1 MTVPCY
7 LKEMQKPYNSFNLTM
22 IKLKHSNSSVDV
34 LTYKNSN
41 SFLGKTR
48 VILVLSGII
57 PFLLLIYLFTYEN
70 IELTETIL
78 LFSGL
83 SLFSILT
90 GFSLLRKSADQ
101 LVRLSRE
108 TSPPE
113 AGEKSEPIEFHADLE
128 LNDIAD
134 HFNKVTGELRKVER
148 SIKEQS
154 TQLMNY
160 ANDLTQSYISTKK
173 EEELRDRLS
182 RYVGKHLVEKLINLE
197 RGVFLK
203 NERREVTVL
212 FNDIRSYTAIAEN
225 MAVEDVISML
235 NQFFDTM
242 VDIVFKNS
250 GILDK
255 FVGDELMA
263 VFGLIPSENSAPYD
277 AVQAAIEMQNA
288 AEKMMK
294 KRAKEGLVTFKAGIG
309 INTGLAVVG
318 NVGSRDRMDYT
329 VIGDTV
335 NTAGR
340 LQGLAGGSEII
351 ISEETYSQTQTDFRT
366 QKMGEINVKNR
377 IEPVKCYKVIM
388 GKEQD

>member
-1 MTVPCY
+1 
-7 LKEMQKPYNSFNLTM
+7 M
-22 IKLKHSNSSVDV
+22 IKLKHSNSNIDV

-41 SFLGKTR
+41 SFFGKTR
-48 VILVLSGII
+48 VVFVLLGLI
-57 PFLLLIYLFTYEN
+57 PFLLLIYLFTLEK

-101 LVRLSRE
+101 LVKLSRE
-108 TSPPE
+108 TSPTE
-113 AGEKSEPIEFHADLE
+113 AGEKGELVKSYADLE

-134 HFNKVTGELRKVER
+134 HFNVVIEKLQSVER
-148 SIKEQS
+148 NIKDQS
-154 TQLMNY
+154 FQLMNY

-197 RGVFLK
+197 QGVFLK
-203 NERREVTVL
+203 NERREITVL

-225 MAVEDVISML
+225 MAAEDVISIL

-242 VDIVFKNS
+242 VDIVFKNN

-255 FVGDELMA
+255 FIGDELMA
-263 VFGLIPSENSAPYD
+263 VFGLIPSDNYAPYD
-277 AVQAAIEMQNA
+277 AIQAAIEMQSA
-288 AEKMMK
+288 AKKLMT
-294 KRAKEGLVTFKAGIG
+294 KRAREGLVTFKAGIG
-309 INTGLAVVG
+309 INTGLAIVG
-318 NVGSRDRMDYT
+318 NVGSSDRMDYT

-335 NTAGR
+335 NIAGR
-340 LQGLAGGSEII
+340 LQGLAGGGEII

-366 QKMGEINVKNR
+366 QKMGEISVKNR
-377 IEPVKCYKVIM
+377 SEPVKCYKVIA
-388 GKEQD
+388 GKEPD